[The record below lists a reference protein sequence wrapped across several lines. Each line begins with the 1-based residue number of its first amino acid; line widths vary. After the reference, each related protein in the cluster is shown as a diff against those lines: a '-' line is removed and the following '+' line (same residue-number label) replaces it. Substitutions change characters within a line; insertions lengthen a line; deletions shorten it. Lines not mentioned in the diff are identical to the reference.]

1 VSIVKQTGPNP
12 NSGKVT
18 TSMGL
23 REPRAPLCTR
33 CRERKNGQ
41 LYTLDAN
48 NQLICSDCANPR
60 DQRVLKGTCDPENC
74 ACARTTEPE

>member
-1 VSIVKQTGPNP
+1 VSIVKQGGTNP
-12 NSGKVT
+12 YGAKVT

-33 CRERKNGQ
+33 CRLRKDGE

-48 NQLICSDCANPR
+48 NQLICATCAGPKNHK
-60 DQRVLKGTCDPENC
+60 VLKGTCDPENC
-74 ACARTTEPE
+74 PCGKERETE